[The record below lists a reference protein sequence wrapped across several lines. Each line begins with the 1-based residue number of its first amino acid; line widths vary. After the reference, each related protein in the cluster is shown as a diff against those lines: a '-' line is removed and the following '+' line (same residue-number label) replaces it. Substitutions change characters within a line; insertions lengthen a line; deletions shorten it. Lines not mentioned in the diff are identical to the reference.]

1 MAKPGKSKGMTTL
14 VTVGTW
20 AWANRDRIKAALQS
34 EPVQEALKSPRAQR
48 LLNSPALRQVVESPQ
63 VRAAL
68 NSPEVQRWL
77 NDVAG
82 AAPQAQPA
90 TVIPG
95 EYEPYTGE
103 TRRLG

>member
-1 MAKPGKSKGMTTL
+1 MAKAGKGKELSALMA
-14 VTVGTW
+14 VGTW

-34 EPVQEALKSPRAQR
+34 EPVQEALRSPRAQQM
-48 LLNSPALRQVVESPQ
+48 LSNPTLRRVIENPQ

-77 NDVAG
+77 NDVAAP
-82 AAPQAQPA
+82 AANTPSA